1 AATPAYAPLLRTG
14 SALAQSDAV
23 IGGPGFRAATGATG
37 NGVKVGVLSDSVS
50 KFGSGL
56 AGSVAS
62 GDPPPNVQVLQ
73 EGAGGNAD
81 EGRAMLEIVH
91 DIAPGA
97 SLAFH
102 TANGGPQAF
111 ANGIIALANAG
122 AKVIVDDIGYANSP
136 MFNDGVIAKAADQV
150 FAAGA
155 VYASAA

>member
-1 AATPAYAPLLRTG
+1 LGMQVTMSAPAQNMVIGYLPISNIMSLPDLDNFSAATPAYAPLLRTG

-23 IGGPGFRAATGATG
+23 IGGPGFRAAPGATG
-37 NGVKVGVLSDSVS
+37 HGGQVGVLSGSVS

-62 GDPPPNVQVLQ
+62 GDLPPNVQVLQ
-73 EGAGGNAD
+73 DGAAGNAD

-122 AKVIVDDIGYANSP
+122 A
-136 MFNDGVIAKAADQV
+136 
-150 FAAGA
+150 
-155 VYASAA
+155 